1 MTISA
6 VISRT
11 VFSRLVLTTCITM
24 QLAAAGILIAGMEAA
39 CARDHRGD
47 APVQDGGTPI
57 KQF

>member
-1 MTISA
+1 
-6 VISRT
+6 
-11 VFSRLVLTTCITM
+11 M
-24 QLAAAGILIAGMEAA
+24 QLAAAGILIAGMGAA